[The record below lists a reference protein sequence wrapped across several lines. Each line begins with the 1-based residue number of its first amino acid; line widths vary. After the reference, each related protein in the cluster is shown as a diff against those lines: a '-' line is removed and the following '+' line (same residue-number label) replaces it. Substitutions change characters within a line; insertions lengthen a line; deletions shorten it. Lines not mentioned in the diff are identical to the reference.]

1 MPPISFNN
9 ISDVRVPFIAVEF
22 DNTKAQQ
29 GPAIQPFQT
38 LILGQKLS
46 GGSQAELTPITVSS
60 EAQARTLFGAG
71 SMLQWMVKKYLE
83 NDLVT
88 EIVAIAVDDLL
99 AGVKATATLT
109 VTGPATADGTIALYI
124 GGKVVNV
131 AVLSGDVQNAI
142 AAAINTA
149 INADTD
155 LQVTSTVLNNV
166 VTVSAKHKGLV
177 GNEIDIRLNYYDEE
191 ATPAGVSIAIVA
203 MAGGTGNPDIT
214 NLLAAIPEEQYNTI
228 VNPWTDSS
236 NLGKLETELAA
247 RFGPMLAID
256 GVAIATKFGTLG
268 SLQSLGNGRNSP
280 HSCISGPAKSAP
292 NTPWEWSAA
301 RAGQVA
307 KSAQIDPARPFQ
319 TLPIIGVLAPK
330 QSDLFLLSERNTLL
344 FDGIATD
351 KVVAGQPQI
360 ERLVTTYQVNAAA
373 QADTSYLD
381 AETLYTLSY
390 LRYSFR
396 ARMALKFP
404 RHKLADDGTRF
415 GPGQVVV
422 TPSVAK
428 AEAISLFG
436 DWELAG
442 LVENADQFARD
453 IIVERNAS
461 NPNRLDFLLPPD
473 LINQLRNVAAQI
485 QFLL

>member
-1 MPPISFNN
+1 MPISFNN

-22 DNTKAQQ
+22 DNTRAQQ
-29 GPAIQPFQT
+29 GPAIQPFKT
-38 LILGQKLS
+38 LIMGQRRS
-46 GGSQAELTPITVSS
+46 AGTQAELVPVTVTS

-88 EIVAIAVDDLL
+88 EIVCIAIDDLL
-99 AGVKATATLT
+99 AGVLATGTLT
-109 VTGPATADGTIALYI
+109 VTGPATADGTLSIYI

-131 AVLSGDVQNAI
+131 GVLTGDVQNAI
-142 AAAINTA
+142 AAAINAA

-155 LQVTSTVLNNV
+155 LQVTSAVATNV

-177 GNEIDIRLNYYDEE
+177 GNEIDMRLNYFDEE
-191 ATPAGVSIAIVA
+191 STPAGVSVAIAA
-203 MAGGTGNPDIT
+203 MSGGTGNPDIAT
-214 NLLAAIPEEQYNTI
+214 LLAAIPEEQFNTL
-228 VNPWTDSS
+228 VNPWTDTS
-236 NLGKLETELAA
+236 NLGKIEVELAS
-247 RFGPMLAID
+247 RFGPMVALD
-256 GVAIATKFGTLG
+256 GVAIATKFAALGTL
-268 SLQSLGNGRNSP
+268 STLGNGRNSP

-330 QSDLFLLSERNTLL
+330 TDEQFILSERNTLL

-373 QADTSYLD
+373 QADASYLD

-396 ARMALKFP
+396 ARMALKYP
-404 RHKLADDGTRF
+404 RHKLANDGTRF
-415 GPGQVVV
+415 GPGQAVI
-422 TPSVAK
+422 TPSIAK
-428 AEAISLFG
+428 AEAVSLFG
-436 DWELAG
+436 DWEFAG
-442 LVENADQFARD
+442 LVENAAQFARD
-453 IIVERNAS
+453 MIVERNAS

-473 LINQLRNVAAQI
+473 LINQLRNIGAQI
-485 QFLL
+485 QFIL